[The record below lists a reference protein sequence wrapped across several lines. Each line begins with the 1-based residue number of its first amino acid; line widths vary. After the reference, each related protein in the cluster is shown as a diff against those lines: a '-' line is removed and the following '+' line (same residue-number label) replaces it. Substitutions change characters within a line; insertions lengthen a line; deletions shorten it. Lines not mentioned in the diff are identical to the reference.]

1 MSGTIRFYLDENVS
15 SAIADGLRRR
25 GIEVSTTPE
34 EGLIASSDEAQLAFA
49 LSQGRVIFTQDDD
62 FLWLNQAGF
71 THAGIVYCRQ
81 NKPFQLPDVLLP
93 SACRRSI
100 SSFGNKKLSS
110 MGAYSTWGMVAH
122 EAVLP

>member
-1 MSGTIRFYLDENVS
+1 MSGTIRFHLDENVS

-62 FLWLNQAGF
+62 FLWL
-71 THAGIVYCRQ
+71 RSDRS
-81 NKPFQLPDVLLP
+81 PVLYTTGHLCK
-93 SACRRSI
+93 A
-100 SSFGNKKLSS
+100 LE
-110 MGAYSTWGMVAH
+110 YW
-122 EAVLP
+122 